1 MIQWLSGAPRWM
13 RSLMFLW
20 VRFEKPVKPPAIDPE
35 KPVIYVTEYPSL
47 SDRLVIDQ
55 LAKTHKLPRAYK
67 PSPKLPNK
75 LPFLSL
81 RWRPHPFA
89 SARAGIAPRLRE
101 LLEYLEANPEEDI
114 QLVPVSVMWGRR
126 PNKQKSLFGA
136 LLSDAWTAMG
146 PIRKLITIT
155 FNGRHTYAEINE
167 PISLRSLLAEQND
180 TERLARK
187 VNRVLRVHFRR
198 VRTAIIGPDLSHRRM
213 LINSLMQSN
222 NVRQAIEQQAKT
234 AKGGK
239 EGAQKQARKY
249 FEEIAANLS
258 YPTVR
263 MLDVLLTW
271 LWNKIYDGVTVNN
284 VEQVKEV
291 AQDSTLVYVPCHRSH
306 IDYLLVS
313 YSLYYN
319 GLSLPH
325 IAAGV
330 NLNMPVVGSILRRAG
345 AFYIRRSFRGD
356 KLYTAVFN
364 EYMHAMFARGFAI
377 EYYVE
382 GGRSRTGRTLDPK
395 AGTINMTMKSF
406 LRDPSRPIKF
416 VPIYIGYEKLFE
428 GNSYLSELRGK
439 QKQKESIWGLLK
451 TIRRLRNY
459 GRVAM
464 NFGEPI
470 DLAQFLNQQA
480 PQWQDETWQE
490 DSKPEW
496 FTGAVDQLAKTV
508 VTRIN
513 QAADINPINLLAT
526 SMLTTPRQAMAES
539 ELLRQMQLLAD
550 LQRDLPFSEYVS
562 LPEGEA
568 RDWLA
573 YGISQGVIFKHQ
585 QTLGTVWQIVPEQAV
600 LQTYYRNNT
609 LHLFALP
616 SLLACIFAKGAKLND
631 ERVQKR
637 IATLY
642 PYVKAE
648 LFLPWQD
655 DEVAQRTQHWLDQLV
670 AHGLLQCHDGEY
682 EMADE
687 LSEQHRSL
695 WHLAQLMMPTLER
708 YYLTLS
714 VLSKSGSGQL
724 SAGELEQL
732 AQQMAERLSLL
743 NGIHSPEFF
752 DRALFKKFIQGLRN
766 GGILTTNEA
775 GKLAFDER
783 VEEMLTSA
791 NQVLRRSVRQ
801 TIRQV
806 AALSEPTDVHIQD

>member
-1 MIQWLSGAPRWM
+1 MNQWLSGAPRWM
-13 RSLMFLW
+13 RKLMFLW
-20 VRFEKPVKPPAIDPE
+20 VRFEKPVKAPEIDPN
-35 KPVIYVTEYPSL
+35 KPVIYVTEHPSL
-47 SDRLVIDQ
+47 SDRLVIDE
-55 LAKTHKLPRAYK
+55 LAKKNGLPRAYK
-67 PSPKLPNK
+67 PTEALPKK

-81 RWRPHPFA
+81 RWRPNPF
-89 SARAGIAPRLRE
+89 SEPRAGIAPRLRE
-101 LLEYLEANPEEDI
+101 LLDYLLEHPEEDI
-114 QLVPVSVMWGRR
+114 QLVPVSVMWGRK
-126 PNKQKSLFGA
+126 PNKQQSFFGA
-136 LLSDAWTAMG
+136 WLSDAWTAMG
-146 PIRKLITIT
+146 PARKLITIL
-155 FNGRHTYAEINE
+155 FNGRSTYAEMNQ
-167 PISLRSLLAEQND
+167 PISLRSLLEEDNN
-180 TERLARK
+180 TELLARK

-198 VRTAIIGPDLSHRRM
+198 VRTTIIGPDLSHRRM

-222 NVRQAIEQQAKT
+222 NVKSAIEQQAKT
-234 AKGGK
+234 HKHGR
-239 EGAQKQARKY
+239 EGAERQARKY

-263 MLDVLLTW
+263 MLDVVLTW

-284 VEQVKEV
+284 VDKVKE
-291 AQDSTLVYVPCHRSH
+291 AAKDSTLVYVPCHRSH

-330 NLNMPVVGSILRRAG
+330 NLNMPLVGSILRRAG

-356 KLYTAVFN
+356 KLYTSVFN
-364 EYMHAMFARGFAI
+364 EYMHAMFSRGFAI

-439 QKQKESIWGLLK
+439 AKKKESLLGLLG
-451 TIRRLRNY
+451 TVRRLRNY

-470 DLAQFLNQQA
+470 DLHSFLDERA
-480 PQWQDETWQE
+480 PQWQSEPWQE

-496 FTGAVDQLAKTV
+496 FTGTVDQLAKTV

-526 SMLTTPRQAMAES
+526 SMLATPRQAMDET

-550 LQRDLPFSEYVS
+550 LQRQQPYSQYVS
-562 LPEGEA
+562 MPEGDA
-568 RDWLA
+568 KDWLR
-573 YGISQGVIFKHQ
+573 YGEKMNVVRQHKQ
-585 QTLGTVWQIVPEQAV
+585 NLGDVWQVVPEQAV

-616 SLLACIFAKGAKLND
+616 SLIACIFAKGAKLSK
-631 ERVQKR
+631 ERLQKR

-642 PYVKAE
+642 PYVKSE
-648 LFLPWQD
+648 LFLPWNNEQV
-655 DEVAQRTQHWLDQLV
+655 DELCQHWLDRLV
-670 AHGLLQCHDGEY
+670 THDLLQVSDGEY

-687 LSEQHRSL
+687 LSINHRCL

-714 VLSKSGSGQL
+714 VLSKSGSGEL
-724 SAGELEQL
+724 SAGELEQR

-752 DRALFKKFIQGLRN
+752 DRALFKKFIQGLRSAS
-766 GGILTTNEA
+766 ILTTNDE
-775 GKLAFDER
+775 GKLAFDGR
-783 VEEMLTSA
+783 VEEMLASA

-806 AALSEPTDVHIQD
+806 AALQEL